1 MKCSYTTDHRSSN
14 FCKYNSSK
22 QYLFILNGFL
32 RRTLQNTAIIIL
44 YLWWWQ
50 TETFFLQFFMS
61 QFINVFVDFSVLV
74 GNVMRKNTW
83 SSPSLHFQ
91 ISQRNLLVSMY
102 SESVQKK
109 YICITRHQLYPTILS
124 NCWFIS
130 PNKKSSYKY
139 SIDKI
144 ADKTGLLHWYT

>member
-1 MKCSYTTDHRSSN
+1 
-14 FCKYNSSK
+14 
-22 QYLFILNGFL
+22 
-32 RRTLQNTAIIIL
+32 
-44 YLWWWQ
+44 
-50 TETFFLQFFMS
+50 MS

-124 NCWFIS
+124 NSEFIS
-130 PNKKSSYKY
+130 PNKKLSSYKY
-139 SIDKI
+139 SIDEI
-144 ADKTGLLHWYT
+144 ADKSGLLVYISM